1 MAEVVP
7 LKLTVPAALDVVR
20 ALAADTS
27 RIVVVGHAKRRQRER
42 GITRRQIELCL
53 QRGTITEGPFPNQH
67 GNWQVNMCRHAAGE
81 EVICTVAIE
90 WGARLVVIT
99 AYRRR

>member
-7 LKLTVPAALDVVR
+7 LSLTAPAALRMVK

-27 RIVVVGHAKRRQRER
+27 RIVVIQHAKKRQRKR

-53 QRGTITEGPFPNQH
+53 LKGSITEGPFMNPH
-67 GNWQVNMCRHAAGE
+67 GNWQVNVYRHAAGE
-81 EVICTVAIE
+81 EVTCTVAIE
-90 WGARLVVIT
+90 WATRLLVIT
-99 AYRRR
+99 AF